1 MKRLLMTGLLIFGAI
16 SSGKAA
22 MAKKIDKEA
31 LANKIKALAGL
42 DAEERS
48 ELLGLLSERKQY
60 GLVWEVKP
68 EDVEEVMR
76 EQLPVLAEVKERA
89 IVASVPSAPNHI
101 FIEGDNL
108 HALTCLTYT
117 HSNKVDVIYID
128 PPYNTGNKDFVYND
142 RYIDTENGFRHSLWI
157 QFMAKRL
164 EIAKG
169 LLSDRGVIIVHIDE
183 HEFDALNML
192 LREIFGD
199 SNSLGQIVWD
209 KLNPK
214 GETTSVAV
222 MHEYILLFAKNKV
235 RLAMETNV
243 LERVKP
249 NAAAMLNKAKSCF
262 AQCGKTIVPSDIK
275 AVLKKYGFPKG
286 SANAFKVT
294 MTLGL
299 INVDFQSWLNA
310 SDFSNGEKAY
320 KYIDNNGDIFTTVS
334 MAAPD
339 KPETRSHRPLKHP
352 IIHKDCPVP
361 EKGWRLPDKTMDE
374 ILGTEPPI
382 EILPGIVQQGEII
395 FTLGKDGTPRQPR
408 RKYLLKDNLYENV
421 PSLYFDGSS
430 SDDLFSNLGIKFPYP
445 KPISVGEYLIR
456 NVQPHADTILDFF
469 AGSGTTLHATMN
481 LNAQDGRRRKCIL
494 VTNNEGNICDEVA
507 YPRCR
512 KVICGY
518 TNAKGEAVPGLQD
531 NSLRYY
537 KTEFVPRRPS
547 PRNAR
552 ALMAASVDLL
562 CVKNDLYDE
571 VPRFFGKKLKKTAG
585 RYFDDG
591 RGRRML
597 VLFDETTVPSVA
609 ETIRGA
615 SFKGKVKIYV
625 FAHGDYAYNE
635 EFEEVAD
642 KVELCALPA
651 AIRNAYRRVIGKYR
665 PQEEDAK

>member
-16 SSGKAA
+16 SSGRTA

-48 ELLGLLSERKQY
+48 ELLGLLSERKKY
-60 GLVWEVKP
+60 GLVWEEKP

-89 IVASVPSAPNHI
+89 IVASAPSAPNHI
-101 FIEGDNL
+101 LIEGDNL

-142 RYIDTENGFRHSLWI
+142 RFVDKEDAFRHSKWLS
-157 QFMAKRL
+157 FMEKRL
-164 EIAKG
+164 RIAKG
-169 LLSDRGVIIVHIDE
+169 LLGDKGVIFISIDDN
-183 HEFDALNML
+183 EFANLKL
-192 LREIFGD
+192 LCDEIFGERNCLATVVQKSRD
-199 SNSLGQIVWD
+199 SISGDLLFSPNHNYLLVYAKKQECVFNERDIFRIPVVVDESKFKNPDNDPRGPWKLNPVDGPGGARKGNPYYEFLGITGSYRYSKEMMQKYYDDGLIVKRRNSLGKKYFLSQA
-209 KLNPK
+209 KAKK
-214 GETTSVAV
+214 GVPPTTPFWAFFSA
-222 MHEYILLFAKNKV
+222 EQFGTAESAKNELSQILGRKDHGF
-235 RLAMETNV
+235 ET
-243 LERVKP
+243 VKP
-249 NAAAMLNKAKSCF
+249 SQMLS
-262 AQCGKTIVPSDIK
+262 
-275 AVLKKYGFPKG
+275 
-286 SANAFKVT
+286 
-294 MTLGL
+294 
-299 INVDFQSWLNA
+299 
-310 SDFSNGEKAY
+310 
-320 KYIDNNGDIFTTVS
+320 
-334 MAAPD
+334 
-339 KPETRSHRPLKHP
+339 
-352 IIHKDCPVP
+352 
-361 EKGWRLPDKTMDE
+361 
-374 ILGTEPPI
+374 
-382 EILPGIVQQGEII
+382 EII
-395 FTLGKDGTPRQPR
+395 FQAT
-408 RKYLLKDNLYENV
+408 KDNSIV
-421 PSLYFDGSS
+421 
-430 SDDLFSNLGIKFPYP
+430 
-445 KPISVGEYLIR
+445 
-456 NVQPHADTILDFF
+456 LDFF
-469 AGSGTTLHATMN
+469 AGSGTTLQATLEVN
-481 LNAQDGRRRKCIL
+481 SEYGGKRTCIL
-494 VTNNEGNICDEVA
+494 VTNNENGICE
-507 YPRCR
+507 
-512 KVICGY
+512 KVTYERNRRVIQGY

-571 VPRFFGKKLKKTAG
+571 VSRFFGKKLKKSAG

>member
-16 SSGKAA
+16 SSGRTA

-48 ELLGLLSERKQY
+48 ELLGLLSERKKY
-60 GLVWEVKP
+60 GLVWEEKP
-68 EDVEEVMR
+68 EDVEEAMR

-89 IVASVPSAPNHI
+89 IVCGNSNAEAQRRKGTQSGEVVQTGLTGLTGLNGDAENPVNLANPVKKEIPNHI
-101 FIEGDNL
+101 LIEGDNL

-142 RYIDTENGFRHSLWI
+142 SFVDKEDAFRHSKWLS
-157 QFMAKRL
+157 FMEKRL
-164 EIAKG
+164 RIAKG
-169 LLSDRGVIIVHIDE
+169 LLSDKGVIFISIDDNE
-183 HEFDALNML
+183 QAQLKL
-192 LREIFGD
+192 LCDEIFGEE
-199 SNSLGQIVWD
+199 NFI
-209 KLNPK
+209 
-214 GETTSVAV
+214 AV
-222 MHEYILLFAKNKV
+222 FP
-235 RLAMETNV
+235 RLATKSGKTPLTYMVSHDYVMCYVKHDKNIFCGIPFEDASYKYQDEFV
-243 LERVKP
+243 KERGRYNLKQP
-249 NAAAMLNKAKSCF
+249 LDCNSISYSASLDYIIEHEGQLYYPGGSKEKYEERKRGKHKAKDYAWRWSRDLYEF
-262 AQCGKTIVPSDIK
+262 GLRNGWVVFKNNRIYTKGYLQAVIEKIDGHYQIISKEKERKLSTIDFIDNVFSNDIAK
-275 AVLKKYGFPKG
+275 KQLASVGVLDRFDFPKPLDLLV
-286 SANAFKVT
+286 NL
-294 MTLGL
+294 M
-299 INVDFQSWLNA
+299 QSYR
-310 SDFSNGEKAY
+310 SKA
-320 KYIDNNGDIFTTVS
+320 
-334 MAAPD
+334 
-339 KPETRSHRPLKHP
+339 P
-352 IIHKDCPVP
+352 IV
-361 EKGWRLPDKTMDE
+361 
-374 ILGTEPPI
+374 
-382 EILPGIVQQGEII
+382 
-395 FTLGKDGTPRQPR
+395 
-408 RKYLLKDNLYENV
+408 
-421 PSLYFDGSS
+421 
-430 SDDLFSNLGIKFPYP
+430 
-445 KPISVGEYLIR
+445 
-456 NVQPHADTILDFF
+456 LDFF
-469 AGSGTTLHATMN
+469 AGSGTTLHAVMK
-481 LNAQDGRRRKCIL
+481 LNAEDGGKRKCIL
-494 VTNNEGNICDEVA
+494 VTNNENGICE
-507 YPRCR
+507 
-512 KVICGY
+512 KVTYERNRRVIQGY
-518 TNAKGEAVPGLQD
+518 TNAKGEAVPGLQA

-571 VPRFFGKKLKKTAG
+571 VSRFFGKKLKKSAG